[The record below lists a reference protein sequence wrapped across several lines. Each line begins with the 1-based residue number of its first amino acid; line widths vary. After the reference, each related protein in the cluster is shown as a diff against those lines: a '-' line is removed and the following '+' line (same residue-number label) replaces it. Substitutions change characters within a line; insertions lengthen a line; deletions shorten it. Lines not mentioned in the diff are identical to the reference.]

1 MIFFVMVFVSY
12 YGNKLDT
19 SSIRCNVCHS
29 PSNYYLLAK
38 LLIKA
43 QNALSSL
50 QQKKALVRVF
60 GQLPPNKVRVRIR
73 VGEQFSS
80 RAIIVEPLVRCDSYS
95 PKILQFEFSFFFF
108 FFYLSFY
115 FYFISNFLNCNTDLN
130 NLCKKFYF

>member
-1 MIFFVMVFVSY
+1 MVFVSY

-43 QNALSSL
+43 QNAVSSL

-60 GQLPPNKVRVRIR
+60 GQLRPNKVRVRIR
-73 VGEQFSS
+73 VGEQFYS

-95 PKILQFEFSFFFF
+95 PKYNLNFLFF

-115 FYFISNFLNCNTDLN
+115 FYFISNFLNC
-130 NLCKKFYF
+130 KH